1 MSAAPDTHGLAVR
14 PLGTFMAAEVT
25 GVDLS
30 VGVAA
35 ETCSQL
41 NRAFLEHLVLC
52 VRGQSFEPQQ
62 YLAASRLFGDPQEQ
76 LVPQFRHESEP
87 LISVVSSADNR
98 DTLSD
103 GKPIVRG
110 PYWHTD
116 DSFFERPA
124 KATVL
129 YAVEVPED
137 RGDTWFAN
145 MYSAYEALDEETK
158 TQIRQL
164 RAVHKYVSRRAGAKV
179 ASLSDEDRKKTPAV
193 SHPLVRTHPET
204 GRKALYLNPNRI
216 DHIEGMSLE
225 KSDALLDRLYD
236 HVFDG
241 RFHYRHR
248 WRKGDMLI
256 WDNRCT
262 MHRASSDLVPG
273 TRRVLHRV
281 LLKGTR
287 PA

>member
-1 MSAAPDTHGLAVR
+1 MRGLAVR
-14 PLGTFMAAEVT
+14 PLDRIMAAEVT

-30 VGVAA
+30 VETVA
-35 ETCSQL
+35 EISDHL
-41 NRAFLEHLVLC
+41 NHAFLSHLVLC
-52 VRGQSFEPQQ
+52 IRGQVFTPQQ
-62 YLAASRLFGDPQEQ
+62 YLAAARLFGDPQEQ

-87 LISVVSSADNR
+87 LISVVSSTDNK
-98 DTLSD
+98 DALSG

-116 DSFFERPA
+116 DSFFKKPA

-129 YAVEVPED
+129 YAVEIPED

-145 MYSAYEALDEETK
+145 MYAAFEALDEKTK
-158 TQIRQL
+158 TQISDL

-179 ASLSDEDRKKTPAV
+179 AKLSDDDREKTPAV

-216 DHIEGMSLE
+216 DHIDGMSLK
-225 KSDALLDRLYD
+225 KSDALLDHLYN
-236 HVFDG
+236 HAFDE

-248 WRKGDMLI
+248 WRHGDMLI

-273 TRRVLHRV
+273 TRRVLYRV

-287 PA
+287 PR